1 MLEGWTASPARFRED
16 ANAEEDAALGAYR
29 DRLIVELLQNAADA
43 ATEAGGRGRVL
54 IRLRPDL
61 LEVANTGAP
70 LTAAGVSAAATLR
83 ASAKRAAGSVG
94 HFGVGFAAT
103 LSVTTAPELISRS
116 GGVRWSKAQTRAEVA
131 SIPALASELSR
142 RNGDVPVLRLPYPVA
157 DGQVPEG
164 YDSVVRLP
172 LSAATMPMARTLV
185 DALDPTLLLVL
196 PALSEIRLEA
206 AEQRI
211 FACHWGGA
219 DAVLNGARWTGV
231 ARSGRIDRELLA
243 TRGIEE
249 QSRDTYEIRVLL
261 PEEDW
266 PSGLPLVLRA
276 PQPTDEPLSLPAFV
290 VASIPVDPGRRRIV
304 PGPLA
309 DALLTEVAGALV
321 ELAERTGDLRLVPT
335 GLPSGPVDAAITDL
349 LRDQLPHARMLPDGR
364 RGAEAVTLE
373 LGPASDPVSEL
384 LNDDLPA
391 LLPLRYTGPRWAA
404 ARRVLGVSE
413 IGAGELVTLLAS
425 LARPAQWWADLYPAL
440 QGVPDRDALAALPV
454 PLADGRMVTGPRGVL
469 LPGPELDAA
478 ALNGLPLRLA
488 DPLVSSGPAGE
499 LLRGLGALDAD
510 PATLLADEAVTSE
523 DASYQAALALVAALG
538 PSFSGVP
545 SDLGERLLLPASDGD
560 LWPAAELLLPGGPLA
575 RVISPDAPFGA
586 LAQDVAEAYPAEVLQ
601 AAGVLGT
608 FGVLRAS
615 DVLLDPDDPVLLEL
629 DGSDQWVAEL
639 PPSMGP
645 VVSDFLAI
653 RDLELVEWPAALTVL
668 AGPSLRADVLA
679 SAYTRWWLGAHA
691 VMPGGSLPG
700 ETALPGELSP
710 LYDTAPPDLDEEF
723 LAGIGVR
730 TTVAALTDPADLY
743 DLLDRIGDPAR
754 TLSWPEARRLY
765 LTIADALLEPDEDPP
780 DRVRTPTGVV
790 DRSLAVVVD
799 RPDLLPLLGS
809 RAQLRVPTDRA
820 AALSR
825 MLGVPLASSLA
836 DFAVISHS
844 PLTVCDADG
853 VPQRVAWFGSAH
865 DGTPDG
871 QARALA
877 WSTGRWAQRHGLAAE
892 LRNPSAV
899 EALRAEA
906 ELDS

>member
-1 MLEGWTASPARFRED
+1 MLEGWAAAPARFRED

-43 ATEAGGRGRVL
+43 ATEAGISGRVL
-54 IRLRPDL
+54 IRLSAGL

-103 LSVTTAPELISRS
+103 LSVTNSPELISRS
-116 GGVRWSKAQTRAEVA
+116 GGVRWSKAQTHAEVA
-131 SIPALASELSR
+131 SIPSLAGELER
-142 RNGDVPVLRLPYPVA
+142 RSGDVPVLRLPYPVTS
-157 DGQVPEG
+157 GEVPDG
-164 YDSVVRLP
+164 YDTVVRLP
-172 LSAATMPMARTLV
+172 LSEATVPIARALL

-196 PALSEIRLEA
+196 PALSEIRVEA
-206 AEQRI
+206 GEQRI
-211 FACHWGGA
+211 FVCQWGGA

-231 ARSGRIDRELLA
+231 HRSGRIDRELLA

-261 PEEDW
+261 PEEEW
-266 PSGLPLVLRA
+266 PRGLPMVLRA

-309 DALLTEVAGALV
+309 DAMLAEVAGALI

-335 GLPSGPVDAAITDL
+335 GLPAGPVDATISDSLRDL
-349 LRDQLPHARMLPDGR
+349 LPQARMLPEER
-364 RGAEAVTLE
+364 RGTDAVTLE
-373 LGPASDPVSEL
+373 LGPASDAVSEL
-384 LNDDLPA
+384 LSDDLPA
-391 LLPLRYTGPRWAA
+391 LLPTRYTGPRWAA

-413 IGAGELVTLLAS
+413 IGAGELVTLLAG

-478 ALNGLPLRLA
+478 ALTGLPLRLA
-488 DPLVSSGPAGE
+488 DPLVSVGAAGE
-499 LLRGLGALDAD
+499 LLRGLGALSAE
-510 PATLLADEAVTSE
+510 PATLLADEAVTS
-523 DASYQAALALVAALG
+523 DDVPYQAALALVSALG
-538 PSFSGVP
+538 PSFTGVP
-545 SDLGERLLLPASDGD
+545 ADLGERLLLPASDGD
-560 LWPAAELLLPGGPLA
+560 LWPASELLLPGGPLA
-575 RVISPDAPFGA
+575 QVISSDAPFGL
-586 LAQDVAEAYPAEVLQ
+586 LAVDVAEAYPAEVLQ
-601 AAGVLGT
+601 AAGVLRT
-608 FGVLRAS
+608 FGVLRAE
-615 DVLLDPDDPVLLEL
+615 DVLLDPDDSVLLEL

-639 PPSMGP
+639 PLSVGP
-645 VVSDFLAI
+645 VVSDFLAV
-653 RDLELVEWPAALTVL
+653 RDLELVQWPAALEVL
-668 AGPSLRADVLA
+668 AGEDLRADVLA
-679 SAYTRWWLGAHA
+679 SAYTCWWLGAHA
-691 VMPGGSLPG
+691 VMPGGLHPG
-700 ETALPGELSP
+700 ETALPGELSA
-710 LYDTAPPDLDEEF
+710 LYDPAPSGLDDEF

-730 TTVAALTDPADLY
+730 STVAALADPADLY
-743 DLLDRIGDPAR
+743 DLLDRIGDPTR
-754 TLSWPEARRLY
+754 SLTWPEARQLY
-765 LTIADALLEPDEDPP
+765 LTIAEALQEPDEDPP

-790 DRSLAVVVD
+790 DRSLAVLVD

-809 RAQLRVPTDRA
+809 RAQLRVPPARA
-820 AALSR
+820 AAVSR

-836 DFAVISHS
+836 SFEIVDQS

-853 VPQRVAWFGSAH
+853 VPQRVSWFGSAH

-871 QARALA
+871 QARAVA
-877 WSTGRWAQRHGLAAE
+877 WSTGRWAQRHELAAE
-892 LRNPSAV
+892 LRDPSAV
-899 EALRAEA
+899 EALRSEA